1 MRQYQALESQSRI
14 LFYWPSLKK
23 ISNCICFHLK
33 APQPAD
39 GDTQDYVVVSSS
51 SGLMHDT
58 GPTGNNGVVCMEF
71 VGKAPQNVNEKFV
84 HIYLNII
91 QRIILVFLSKSVAYI
106 LQLRIHVP

>member
-1 MRQYQALESQSRI
+1 M
-14 LFYWPSLKK
+14 KT
-23 ISNCICFHLK
+23 SNCIYFHLT

-71 VGKAPQNVNEKFV
+71 IGKALQYAVKENFMHFV
-84 HIYLNII
+84 CVLFI
-91 QRIILVFLSKSVAYI
+91 VFVMVFFQKV
-106 LQLRIHVP
+106 